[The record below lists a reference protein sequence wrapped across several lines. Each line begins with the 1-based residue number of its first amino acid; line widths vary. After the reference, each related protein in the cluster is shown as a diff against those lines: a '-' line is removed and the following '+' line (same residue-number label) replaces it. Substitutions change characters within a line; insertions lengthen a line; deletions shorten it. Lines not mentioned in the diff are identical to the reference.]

1 MEDKINSRL
10 FQNKPV
16 EVIEEECRLNL
27 VKSIVDA
34 ACSMIVSGVIPKSAL
49 GELRAFTRKSA
60 LNFIP
65 GQEELYDMIY
75 DSRLKRYAEQFR
87 MRDQKD
93 SPDSNL

>member
-1 MEDKINSRL
+1 MEDKIDSRQFL
-10 FQNKPV
+10 NKPV

-34 ACSMIVSGVIPKSAL
+34 ACSMIVSGAISHNEL
-49 GELRAFTRKSA
+49 NSLRAFTRKSA

-75 DSRLKRYAEQFR
+75 DKRLDRYINQF
-87 MRDQKD
+87 DYKNN
-93 SPDSNL
+93 PNLGTS